1 VNPARRV
8 ELLRKTDV
16 AARTITIRIRA

>member
-16 AARTITIRIRA
+16 GARTITIRIRA